1 MSGFLGGGGSTT
13 TTETEQDT
21 RLTEELRESSLTG
34 LEGAENLYNLG
45 TEGIYQGTQ
54 LTAEN
59 PLIAAGQ
66 EMLLNQYS
74 DGPLAGLLDTGQQ
87 QLQNYL
93 TAGDLNN
100 NPVFQM
106 QMEDIL
112 NQASTA
118 FERGSVPLFQKG
130 TAAGQYGGSE
140 TGEGLGLLGGE
151 IDRNTQ
157 QALVK
162 SALGQQQIGLEAQRL
177 LPMALQLGEREGMLM
192 SDIGNQRTIRS
203 QQELMDQIN
212 MFNAPRDANL
222 RNLSE
227 FYSFL
232 GSSPLLGESTMTG
245 TQTAT
250 TETSANPFTSLLG
263 AGLAVAGMPV
273 TGGGS
278 LGGNFLNKMMG
289 GGAAAT
295 SGFPSIAGG
304 LGGGGSMVPVIP
316 SNPFG

>member
-1 MSGFLGGGGSTT
+1 MGDFFGGGGSTT

-21 RLTEELRESSLTG
+21 RLSEELRASSLTG

-54 LTAEN
+54 LAAEN

-66 EMLLNQYS
+66 QMLLNQYS
-74 DGPLAGLLDTGQQ
+74 DGPLAGLINTGQQ

-106 QMEDIL
+106 QMKDIL
-112 NQASTA
+112 NQASTSL
-118 FERGSVPLFQKG
+118 ERGSIPLFQK
-130 TAAGQYGGSE
+130 ASAVGQYGGSE
-140 TGEGLGLLGGE
+140 GQEGLGLLAGE

-157 QALVK
+157 SALVE
-162 SALGQQQIGLEAQRL
+162 SALGQQKLGLDAQRL

-212 MFNAPRDANL
+212 MFNAPRDAI
-222 RNLSE
+222 RTNLSD

-245 TQTAT
+245 TETQT
-250 TETSANPFTSLLG
+250 TENASDPFGALLG
-263 AGLAVAGMPV
+263 AGLAIAGMPV

-278 LGGNFLNKMMG
+278 LGGNFLNKMMS
-289 GGAAAT
+289 GA
-295 SGFPSIAGG
+295 SSSLPVINPAGG
-304 LGGGGSMVPVIP
+304 NYSPVT
-316 SNPFG
+316 PFSLT